1 MRRREFIAGSLAV
14 TGGALTRTRAAVAEA
29 PAARAPIRRLID
41 AHCHLF
47 NARDLPIEG
56 FTKKVLIPEY
66 KQLNS
71 LFARYPDAFK
81 VMIHALAI
89 IMQEQAPSPG
99 DEVKFI
105 DGLEAGTRRLP
116 TAAEQRARDIAN
128 IEKVLRKIWS
138 KDILRELSILNA
150 RAANIGIVD
159 LQKLILREVYP
170 EIFSNNPHA
179 DEIDALIESQNLADV
194 ARMLYDS
201 GSERPIGRNIQ
212 WALLFTRHRFEL
224 TGELRRLHR
233 NRAALVTPALVDFSM
248 WVEDDRHAPMQAQVD
263 VMTRVS
269 LRRGEARAHGFVGF
283 DPLRQALHEKGGG
296 AAAAEPLAIV
306 RRAVERGGFIGVKL
320 YPPMGF
326 RPIDNAGIGTDFPD
340 HVKTRLGEQPG
351 ETLDRAL
358 GRLYDWCAAN
368 NVPIMAHAVASNE
381 AGPGYGLRANPKFW
395 ALVLKKYPTLRIN
408 MAHFGGFRQLGEQG
422 KRDITWEWTIGGIF
436 AKAPVS
442 YAFADLSY
450 FSELLGEADKRKVL
464 RGHLAAFRVAYP
476 AAADHLIFGSD
487 WTMMGR
493 EAGFVPKRRN
503 ISYVDLV
510 GEFLA
515 DAGYRDADID
525 KIMFG
530 NSIRYLGLA
539 PADRPNGT
547 RGRLEAFYA
556 SHGQSADWL
565 KVFDG
570 VG

>member
-1 MRRREFIAGSLAV
+1 MAGA
-14 TGGALTRTRAAVAEA
+14 RPAAAQA

-66 KQLNS
+66 KQLSS
-71 LFARYPDAFK
+71 LFARYPAAFQ
-81 VMIHALAI
+81 VMIHTLAN

-105 DGLEAGTRRLP
+105 DGVEAGTRRLP
-116 TAAEQRARDIAN
+116 TPAEQRARDIAN

-138 KDILRELSILNA
+138 KDILRELSILDA
-150 RAANIGIVD
+150 RAANIGISD
-159 LQKLILREVYP
+159 LQRLILREVYP
-170 EIFSNNPHA
+170 EIFANNPHA
-179 DEIDALIESQNLADV
+179 DEVYALIESQNLADV
-194 ARMLYDS
+194 ARLLYDS
-201 GSERPIGRNIQ
+201 GTERPIGRNVQ

-224 TGELRRLHR
+224 TAELRRLHR
-233 NRAALVTPALVDFSM
+233 NRVALVTPALVDFSL
-248 WVEDDRHAPMQAQVD
+248 WVEDQQHAPIQEQIDA
-263 VMTRVS
+263 MTRVS

-283 DPLRQALHEKGGG
+283 DPLRQALHEKAGGP
-296 AAAAEPLAIV
+296 AATEPLAMV
-306 RRAVERGGFIGVKL
+306 RRAVERGGFIGIKL

-326 RPIDNAGIGTDFPD
+326 RPIDNVGIGTDFPD
-340 HVKTRLGEQPG
+340 HVRKQLGNEPG
-351 ETLDRAL
+351 ATLDRAL
-358 GRLYDWCAAN
+358 IRLYDWCAAS

-395 ALVLKKYPTLRIN
+395 AMVLRKYPTLRIN
-408 MAHFGGFRQLGEQG
+408 MAHFGGFRQLGEQA
-422 KRDITWEWTIGGIF
+422 KRDITWEWTVGGIF
-436 AKAPVS
+436 AKAPQS

-450 FSELLGEADKRKVL
+450 FSELLGEADKRQVL
-464 RGHLAAFRVAYP
+464 RGHLAGFRAAFP
-476 AAADHLIFGSD
+476 ASADHLIFGSD

-530 NSIRYLGLA
+530 NAVRYLGLA
-539 PADRPNGT
+539 PADRANGT

-556 SHGQSADWL
+556 AHGQSADWL
-565 KVFDG
+565 KVFDA
-570 VG
+570 